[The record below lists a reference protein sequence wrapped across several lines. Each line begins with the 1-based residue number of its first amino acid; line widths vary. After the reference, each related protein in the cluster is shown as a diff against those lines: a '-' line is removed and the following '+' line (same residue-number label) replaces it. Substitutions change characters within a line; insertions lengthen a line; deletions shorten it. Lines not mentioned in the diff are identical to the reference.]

1 MHLIFENGVF
11 QKVRFCRK
19 WSELKKQTCKIV
31 FLRVLKIFNSQTFFT
46 LLLIFFSMHEKNK
59 NGVFGQFSEKK
70 SSFSKMR
77 CIEKK
82 VDSKVKKV

>member
-1 MHLIFENGVF
+1 MKNENGVF
-11 QKVRFCRK
+11 KKVRFCRK

-31 FLRVLKIFNSQTFFT
+31 FLKVLKKINSQTFFT
-46 LLLIFFSMHEKNK
+46 LLSTIFSMHEKTE

-77 CIEKK
+77 CIEKT
-82 VDSKVKKV
+82 VDSKLKKV